1 MVRLCRLPCK
11 SKLSSWHHEQAVL
24 HSATSE
30 ICVRLQVRERLSLL
44 VPTGR
49 SDWGKL
55 LLGVSTPS
63 CTSAHGAVDRRHSVQ
78 EALLLSMQG
87 PPRWDPLAKIQHKLH
102 MTNSESEMGSL
113 AANAN
118 RLKSQTNPTGRSL
131 GAGQNACMVRLRWL
145 PCKSKLSSWH
155 HEQAVLHSATSEIC
169 VRLQVRERLSL
180 LLPTGRSDWG
190 KLLLGVS
197 TPSCTSAHGAVD
209 RGHSVQEALLTSMQ
223 GPPSKALW
231 CAWHA
236 KPPNL

>member
-1 MVRLCRLPCK
+1 MHTPRRTANLAQ
-11 SKLSSWHHEQAVL
+11 SSCAHEQ
-24 HSATSE
+24 
-30 ICVRLQVRERLSLL
+30 
-44 VPTGR
+44 G
-49 SDWGKL
+49 
-55 LLGVSTPS
+55 
-63 CTSAHGAVDRRHSVQ
+63 
-78 EALLLSMQG
+78 
-87 PPRWDPLAKIQHKLH
+87 PLAR
-102 MTNSESEMGSL
+102 SESEMGSL

-180 LLPTGRSDWG
+180 LVPTGRSDWG